1 MLNEGLEKMNKTS
14 QWNSIFT
21 FIMAMIGLTIGIGN
35 IWRFSYVLY
44 SNGGGSFFIPYI
56 IAILIMGIPFLILEY
71 GLGFSFKKS
80 FSILMRSIHHEFE
93 IVAWMLVL
101 FVFIVVI
108 YYMIILGWDFAYFLN
123 SFTFGWGN
131 DPSSFFATYVGG
143 SSNLASTTT
152 MMFPTLICTLILWA
166 IFWVISIKDVDDGI
180 GKLSTILIPLLFILM
195 IFIIIYAFKLP
206 GFNIGISTLLKPN
219 WYALLNIHIWLA
231 AFGQIIFSLSIGQ
244 AMVYTYASY
253 LHKNTKL
260 IDEVLIVVIINS
272 LYEIFVALGVF
283 SILGYMSLTSSIPM
297 NELISHG
304 TGLIFIVFPQIFNA
318 MGLMGHI
325 LAPLLFISILV
336 AGITSS
342 FALFEPLLSSICDKF
357 GWSRKKGVTILT
369 LVACFGTVLF
379 STGISSY
386 LVEIVDG
393 FVNDFGILILIGIQA
408 IIFGWFYGVEKVM
421 PALNEFST
429 FKVGKKWALIIK
441 YVLPLLLIVIWVF
454 GIVKLFSDAT
464 SFELIIDLIIT
475 AIVVGLSVLLTKSPG
490 KNIE

>member
-1 MLNEGLEKMNKTS
+1 MKNS

-71 GLGFSFKKS
+71 GLGFTFKKS
-80 FSILMRSIHHEFE
+80 FSSLMRSIRPEFE

-101 FVFIVVI
+101 FVFVVVI
-108 YYMIILGWDFAYFLN
+108 YYMVILGWDFVYFLN

-131 DPSSFFATYVGG
+131 DPSSFFTACVGG
-143 SSNLASTTT
+143 NSDLASSATILL
-152 MMFPTLICTLILWA
+152 PTLICTLVLWA
-166 IFWVISIKDVDDGI
+166 IFWVVSIKDVDDGI
-180 GKLSTILIPLLFILM
+180 GRLSTILIPLLFIIM
-195 IFIIIYAFKLP
+195 IFIFIYSFTLP
-206 GFNIGISTLLKPN
+206 GSYIGITTLITPN
-219 WYALLNIHIWLA
+219 WSALLDINVWLA

-253 LHKNTKL
+253 LPENTKL
-260 IDEVLIVVIINS
+260 IDEVLIVVIANS
-272 LYEIFVALGVF
+272 LYEIFVAFGVF

-297 NELISHG
+297 NELISQG

-318 MGLMGHI
+318 MGPIGHI
-325 LAPLLFISILV
+325 IAPLLFLSILF

-342 FALFEPLLSSICDKF
+342 FALFEPLLSSMCDKF
-357 GWSRKKGVTILT
+357 RWSRKKGVTILV
-369 LVACFGTVLF
+369 LVACACTIIY

-386 LVEIVDG
+386 LVEIVDE
-393 FVNDFGILILIGIQA
+393 FVNNFGILILIGVQA

-421 PALNEFST
+421 PALNEYST
-429 FKVGKKWALIIK
+429 FKVGKKWAFIIK
-441 YVLPLLLIVIWVF
+441 YLLPVILIVMWIF
-454 GIVKLFSDAT
+454 GIIKLFHET
-464 SFELIIDLIIT
+464 NSFGLIVDLIIT
-475 AIVVGLSVLLTKSPG
+475 AVVVGLSILLTKMNG
-490 KNIE
+490 KNRA

>member
-1 MLNEGLEKMNKTS
+1 MNKTS

-80 FSILMRSIHHEFE
+80 FSSLMRSIRPEFE

-123 SFTFGWGN
+123 SFTFGWGS
-131 DPSSFFATYVGG
+131 DPATFFTTYVGG
-143 SSNLASTTT
+143 NSDLASCTKIIL
-152 MMFPTLICTLILWA
+152 PTLLCTLTLWA
-166 IFWVISIKDVDDGI
+166 VFWTVSIKEVDKGI
-180 GKLSTILIPLLFILM
+180 GRLSTILIPLLFIIM
-195 IFIIIYAFKLP
+195 ILIFVYSFTLP
-206 GFNIGISTLLKPN
+206 GLHIGITTLLTPNWSTLLD
-219 WYALLNIHIWLA
+219 IHIWLA

-253 LHKNTKL
+253 LPKNTKL
-260 IDEVLIVVIINS
+260 IDEVLIVVIANS
-272 LYEIFVALGVF
+272 LYEIFISLGVF

-297 NELISHG
+297 DELISQG

-318 MGLMGHI
+318 MGPMGHI
-325 LAPLLFISILV
+325 IAPLLFVSILF

-342 FALFEPLLSSICDKF
+342 FALFEPLLSSMCDKF
-357 GWSRKKGVTILT
+357 AWSRKKGVTILT
-369 LVACFGTVLF
+369 LVACLGTIIF
-379 STGISSY
+379 STGISAH
-386 LVEIVDG
+386 LVESWTD
-393 FVNDFGILILIGIQA
+393 
-408 IIFGWFYGVEKVM
+408 
-421 PALNEFST
+421 S
-429 FKVGKKWALIIK
+429 LIISG
-441 YVLPLLLIVIWVF
+441 Y
-454 GIVKLFSDAT
+454 
-464 SFELIIDLIIT
+464 
-475 AIVVGLSVLLTKSPG
+475 
-490 KNIE
+490 